1 MELFEPLWLLAGF
14 KYSNTSW
21 NVVLQR
27 WTTIVV
33 IESSSCRSWWFF
45 IIGKHV
51 FVECW
56 ATYKHTYLTLIDW
69 GEILALKLWSQN
81 LTPVKILKTC
91 LPIGGGRGQP
101 IPCSTL
107 VSLIWLHWNS
117 ADRFF
122 THERCLALLLP
133 DLLFCASVNLRI
145 KGLMKK
151 FGLRSLRS
159 CQLWFIVASAARALS
174 KRTRGG
180 TREVVIVSGHGTLG
194 FLASG
199 RLVETRL

>member
-1 MELFEPLWLLAGF
+1 MKCGPPTLDDHCRDWKFLVQ
-14 KYSNTSW
+14 
-21 NVVLQR
+21 VVMIFYYRQARIRGMLGYIQ
-27 WTTIVV
+27 
-33 IESSSCRSWWFF
+33 
-45 IIGKHV
+45 
-51 FVECW
+51 
-56 ATYKHTYLTLIDW
+56 TYLSNSHW

-133 DLLFCASVNLRI
+133 DRLFCASVNLRI

-199 RLVETRL
+199 RLAETRF